1 MMWRLFL
8 VVFITLA
15 AVSPAQASFVD
26 FPMVRLQALDKSTA
40 RTVTLEANV
49 GSTIEYGSIFIK
61 IQACRE
67 AEPLET
73 PESAAFIQ
81 VWEVPLNS
89 KKSEW
94 VFSGWMFASS
104 PALSAMDHPVYDVW
118 VLDCIDKN
126 KQNSEALKAQSN
138 EKISNQDDLEEPEA
152 QPIIH
157 DTGDD
162 DDSRIVIDG
171 ALDTGVISVDEVE
184 FGADDPF
191 DAATDSLLN
200 DSLDEMI
207 IQYD

>member
-162 DDSRIVIDG
+162 DESRIVIDG

>member
-1 MMWRLFL
+1 MLGRLFL
-8 VVFITLA
+8 CLFILTCLP
-15 AVSPAQASFVD
+15 VSAQASFVD

-49 GSTIEYGSIFIK
+49 GTTIEYGSIFIK

-73 PESAAFIQ
+73 PESAAFLQ

-104 PALSAMDHPVYDVW
+104 PALSAMDHPVHDVW

-126 KQNSEALKAQSN
+126 RQNAEAKKARQ
-138 EKISNQDDLEEPEA
+138 
-152 QPIIH
+152 
-157 DTGDD
+157 T
-162 DDSRIVIDG
+162 
-171 ALDTGVISVDEVE
+171 
-184 FGADDPF
+184 
-191 DAATDSLLN
+191 
-200 DSLDEMI
+200 
-207 IQYD
+207 

>member
-1 MMWRLFL
+1 MVWRLFL
-8 VVFITLA
+8 CLFALALTLTSLSSS
-15 AVSPAQASFVD
+15 VQASFVD

-94 VFSGWMFASS
+94 VFSGWMFGSS

-118 VLDCIDKN
+118 VLDCIDEN
-126 KQNSEALKAQSN
+126 RQNSEAIKAQSN
-138 EKISNQDDLEEPEA
+138 EEIADQGDLEEPRAE
-152 QPIIH
+152 PVVH
-157 DTGDD
+157 DTGCLLYTSPSPRDQRG
-162 DDSRIVIDG
+162 SRMPSS
-171 ALDTGVISVDEVE
+171 A
-184 FGADDPF
+184 
-191 DAATDSLLN
+191 
-200 DSLDEMI
+200 
-207 IQYD
+207 